1 MKRNIIFSILFT
13 YIFWGCSGSSSSHGD
28 EHEHQHSDHIEVH
41 DHNHDEHE
49 GHDHEAEEHSDE
61 IILKKSRGR
70 SHRFNDQ
77 DYPSRKISRRYFLLG
92 NFIGC
97 AGR

>member
-13 YIFWGCSGSSSSHGD
+13 YIFWGCSGSSSSHSD
-28 EHEHQHSDHIEVH
+28 EHEHQHSDHIEAH

-61 IILKKSRGR
+61 IILKKA
-70 SHRFNDQ
+70 DQ
-77 DYPSRKISRRYFLLG
+77 DYPSRKISWRYFLLG
-92 NFIGC
+92 NFVGC